1 MQTLGELIKKQREKL
16 GISQRE
22 LSRQT
27 GVDNNTIA
35 KLEKGTRKKPNT
47 LALKKIAYIL
57 NIDFKKILKLAG
69 YSPEDIDYECS
80 LTTNNITMSSKDGG
94 PILYG
99 EEVVDFFRDIRCAQQ
114 AILYLIDNFDFD
126 SLEYNT
132 DNADEMKEAVKR
144 GIPIVRESI
153 ENMLDVSNMEIT
165 EVKKERK
172 SKRKGDKKDGN
183 K

>member
-1 MQTLGELIKKQREKL
+1 MQPLGELIKKQREKL

-35 KLEKGTRKKPNT
+35 KLEKGMRKKPNT
-47 LALKKIAYIL
+47 LSLKKIAYIL
-57 NIDFKKILKLAG
+57 NIDLKKILKLAG

-80 LTTNNITMSSKDGG
+80 LTTNNITMKSQDGVT
-94 PILYG
+94 ILYG
-99 EEVVDFFRDIRCAQQ
+99 AEVLDYFRDIRCAQQ
-114 AILYLIDNFDFD
+114 AILHLIDSFDFD
-126 SLEYNT
+126 SLEYNI
-132 DNADEMKEAVKR
+132 DNADEIKESVKR

-153 ENMLDVSNMEIT
+153 ETMLDVSNMKVT

-172 SKRKGDKKDGN
+172 SKRKGEKADGN

>member
-35 KLEKGTRKKPNT
+35 KLEKGMRKKPNT

-57 NIDFKKILKLAG
+57 NIDLKKILKLAG

-80 LTTNNITMSSKDGG
+80 LTTNNITMKSQDGG

-132 DNADEMKEAVKR
+132 ENADEMKKQLKKVFQLL
-144 GIPIVRESI
+144 
-153 ENMLDVSNMEIT
+153 ENLLKIC
-165 EVKKERK
+165 
-172 SKRKGDKKDGN
+172 
-183 K
+183 

>member
-35 KLEKGTRKKPNT
+35 KLEKGMRRKTNT
-47 LALKKIAYIL
+47 LALKKIAYAL
-57 NIDFKKILKLAG
+57 NIELKKILKLAG
-69 YSPEDIDYECS
+69 YSSEDIDYECS
-80 LTTNNITMSSKDGG
+80 LTTNNITMKLQNDG

-99 EEVVDFFRDIRCAQQ
+99 PEVVDSLRDVRCAQQ
-114 AILYLIDNFDFD
+114 AILDLIDTFDFD
-126 SLEYNT
+126 SLKYNT
-132 DNADEMKEAVKR
+132 DNVDEMKEAVKR
-144 GIPIVRESI
+144 GIPIIRESI
-153 ENMLDVSNMEIT
+153 KTMLDVNNMKVT

-172 SKRKGDKKDGN
+172 SKRKGEKVDGN

>member
-35 KLEKGTRKKPNT
+35 KLEKGMRKKPNT

-57 NIDFKKILKLAG
+57 NIDLKKMLKLAG
-69 YSPEDIDYECS
+69 YSTEDIDYECS
-80 LTTNNITMSSKDGG
+80 LSTNNITMKSKDGG

-99 EEVVDFFRDIRCAQQ
+99 TEVADYFRDIRCAQQ
-114 AILYLIDNFDFD
+114 AVLYLIENFDFD

-132 DNADEMKEAVKR
+132 SDSSEIREAVKR
-144 GIPIVRESI
+144 GIPIIRKYI
-153 ENMLDVSNMEIT
+153 ENMLDISNMEVT
-165 EVKKERK
+165 EVKKGRK
-172 SKRKGDKKDGN
+172 SKGKGEKTNGN

>member
-35 KLEKGTRKKPNT
+35 KLEKGMRKKPNT

-57 NIDFKKILKLAG
+57 NIDLKKILKLAG

-80 LTTNNITMSSKDGG
+80 LTTNNITMSSKDGV

-99 EEVVDFFRDIRCAQQ
+99 EEVVDYFRDIRLAQQ
-114 AILYLIDNFDFD
+114 SILHLIDNFEFD
-126 SLEYNT
+126 SLEYNA
-132 DNADEMKEAVKR
+132 DNVDEIKQAVKR
-144 GIPIVRESI
+144 GIPIVRDYI
-153 ENMLDVSNMEIT
+153 ENMLDVSNMEVT

-172 SKRKGDKKDGN
+172 SKRKGDKTNGN

>member
-1 MQTLGELIKKQREKL
+1 MQTLGELIKEQREKL

-35 KLEKGTRKKPNT
+35 KLEKGVRKKPNT

-57 NIDFKKILKLAG
+57 NVDLKKILKLAG
-69 YSPEDIDYECS
+69 YSPEDIDYECF
-80 LTTNNITMSSKDGG
+80 LTTNNIMMKSQGGG

-99 EEVVDFFRDIRCAQQ
+99 PEVVDYFRDIRLAQQ
-114 AILYLIDNFDFD
+114 SILHLIDNFEFD
-126 SLEYNT
+126 SLEYNV
-132 DNADEMKEAVKR
+132 DNVDEIKEVVKR
-144 GIPIVRESI
+144 GIPIVRDYI
-153 ENMLDVSNMEIT
+153 ENMLDVSNMEVT

-172 SKRKGDKKDGN
+172 SKRKGAKTDGN

>member
-35 KLEKGTRKKPNT
+35 KLEKGMRKKPNT

-57 NIDFKKILKLAG
+57 KIDLKKILKLAG

-80 LTTNNITMSSKDGG
+80 LNTSNITMKSQNGG

-99 EEVVDFFRDIRCAQQ
+99 PEVVDYFRDIRLAQQ
-114 AILYLIDNFDFD
+114 AILHLIDNFTFD

-132 DNADEMKEAVKR
+132 DNADEIKEAIKR
-144 GIPIVRESI
+144 GIPILRDYI
-153 ENMLDVSNMEIT
+153 ENMLDVSNMEVT

-172 SKRKGDKKDGN
+172 SKRKGDKTNGN

>member
-1 MQTLGELIKKQREKL
+1 MK
-16 GISQRE
+16 SQ
-22 LSRQT
+22 
-27 GVDNNTIA
+27 
-35 KLEKGTRKKPNT
+35 
-47 LALKKIAYIL
+47 
-57 NIDFKKILKLAG
+57 
-69 YSPEDIDYECS
+69 
-80 LTTNNITMSSKDGG
+80 DGG

-132 DNADEMKEAVKR
+132 DNADEMKKAVKR
-144 GIPIVRESI
+144 GVPIVRESI
-153 ENMLDVSNMEIT
+153 ETMLDVSNMEIT

-172 SKRKGDKKDGN
+172 SKRNGDKTDGN